1 MSTVAYALRFYRDWV
16 KEDDLTSF
24 GVKLRETDLA
34 IRAHS
39 DLTAE
44 ALKRVKRLRR
54 ELEIYA
60 EAHPGFFWA
69 MTPQRVDPD
78 SPDIVREMVESAALY
93 GVGPMAAVAGAIAEA
108 VGRKLLEFSPEV
120 IVENGGD
127 VFLQMNRPARLML
140 YSGEESPFGGK
151 LIVKIDAPGEPR
163 GVCTSSARIG
173 PSLSHGAADAV
184 LAIADS
190 AALADA
196 AATAIGNRVKCPE
209 DVPGVLEE
217 EKSRGVLLGA
227 VVTIGGTF
235 GAFGEVEL
243 EEV

>member
-1 MSTVAYALRFYRDWV
+1 MAYELRFYRDWV
-16 KEDDLTSF
+16 KADELTSF
-24 GVKLRETDLA
+24 EVKLRETDLA

-44 ALKRVKRLRR
+44 ASKRVKRVRR
-54 ELEIYA
+54 DLEIYA
-60 EAHPGFFWA
+60 ESRPGFFWA
-69 MTPQRVDPD
+69 MTPRRVDPD

-93 GVGPMAAVAGAIAEA
+93 GVGPMAAVAGAIAQA
-108 VGRKLLEFSPEV
+108 VGRELLKFSPEV

-127 VFLQMNRPARLML
+127 VFLQMNRPTRLML
-140 YSGEESPFGGK
+140 YSGEKSAFGGK
-151 LIVKIDAPGEPR
+151 LVVKIDAPGEPR

-184 LAIADS
+184 LAISDN

-196 AATAIGNRVKCPE
+196 AATAIGNRVKSPQ
-209 DVPGVLEE
+209 DVPDVLEQ
-217 EKSRGVLLGA
+217 EKSRGLLLGA
-227 VVTIGGTF
+227 VVTIGETF

-243 EEV
+243 EEL